1 MTPRRLARPWRY
13 ELGKGYALVLLG
25 PLVAALLF
33 VFVLPLG
40 WLLWVS
46 LTHGSGAANYS
57 KLLGRSAG
65 RHAFENTAVL
75 STVVTAVA
83 LIIGGF
89 IAWELRSSRS
99 RIYKAVLW
107 AALLLPLWTS
117 VIVRN
122 YALTLVLHRRGFV
135 NDVLQ
140 ALHVT
145 NGPAQL
151 LYTKA
156 AVALGMV
163 HSMIPYAALPLYAAF
178 VLIDDELLAAARSL
192 GASPFRSFVTIV
204 LPLALPSLLATAT
217 LVFVVSTGFFVTP
230 VVLGGPQNIFVATLI
245 DQQVNTLFNLPSAAA
260 SAFLLLAAGLV
271 VVAAASAVVGWRRL
285 EKALG

>member
-1 MTPRRLARPWRY
+1 
-13 ELGKGYALVLLG
+13 
-25 PLVAALLF
+25 